1 MDFFF
6 KELADPFTKSD
17 IENDTNLVIDSDL
30 VIDEDVDIE

>member
-6 KELADPFTKSD
+6 KELADHFTKSD
-17 IENDTNLVIDSDL
+17 IENDTDLVIDSDL

>member
-17 IENDTNLVIDSDL
+17 IENDTDL